1 MIPTALPKYPWQ
13 KIASDIFMLH
23 GHTYLIIV
31 DYFSR
36 FPEVIQLPRT
46 TSQTLI
52 ESFKLVFAHNGI
64 PEELVT
70 DNGPQYTSKEMK
82 AFAASYGFQHTTSS
96 PYYPRG
102 TRKACLRPSV
112 LATNGAHAHAQGANM
127 SPPAPLDM
135 ISKPA
140 NSTRW
145 SKGPGDSS
153 EPRIMNYSPQREYQS
168 GDVSGE
174 SVPSGREDLSYPPS
188 QKFTASITPDD
199 LSDFTALYREH
210 CKAILDVVQNL
221 QFQMVENLWHHF
233 WLCKNLEGWL
243 TSSIH
248 GYPTKSINS
257 RVRVFGNVVSI
268 GVWTQRALWLGFH
281 GRSIFKTLRCYMSLN
296 HLAQA
301 ARAVLQNPS
310 QISQMLADLNGVD
323 FANVQEQ
330 ASWVFPV
337 IRELTLRSAANFGSF
352 HLIRLLYDEYMFFL
366 IEHKVTDAMGKITID
381 IIESMQHSRA
391 ILRADSFDNG
401 QKTFYQL
408 PRGLDFAL
416 EETVIKRTQVA
427 ITRHIRDLAKRRA
440 AATDTHHAG
449 PCKTKSDHLV
459 DHTISFAQDADV
471 PGKTSKGPDSI
482 VAFSLLCLETSGA
495 CGKTNGFG
503 KMEAMICNGK
513 GKRTNLFHKPDQ
525 SSVAVMEISDLLAKL
540 QSQLEHSEA
549 LRLNAEYQLATI
561 DDNAHS
567 SIGVCIRNTNEGVSS
582 GLLRMIE
589 GKITEDG
596 RDPFNVQVVVKEGED
611 GGILLQLQ
619 DAEGVFLEADPPMEE
634 EETEDAPQQE
644 AAEQRENAE
653 QEEDEESLKA
663 KLDEVVKER
672 DELKEALKTCK
683 ERLNA
688 VWKANCAQLR
698 EFEEALKHAEDEART
713 LQKGARE
720 KQQEARSTSP
730 SGSDVSEAS
739 TSKSTGKRVGKAPPI
754 DSFSGDCYEV
764 QLDDWLPSLERAAE
778 WNRWSPEEKLMQLA
792 GHLRG
797 KALQEWTLISE
808 TERTTYVQAVA
819 ALRTRLDTG
828 SKTLAAQDFRHLCQ
842 DEKESVSEY
851 IRKLERTFRVAYGRD
866 NMSQE
871 TRDTLLLGQMQEG
884 LKHEV
889 MKAPAVSGATSYK
902 ELCVA
907 AKNEERRLKEL
918 QKREHYGKIG
928 HPTPREPTRSNVV
941 KPAEKTNSTM
951 RCFKCHKDGH
961 IARDCPGPEP
971 ESRSSG
977 RSLHKQDGVR
987 KIKVT
992 DSGSK
997 THCVRLEVQK
1007 VPVYGIIDSGSDIT
1021 IIGSSLFKR
1030 VAVVARLK
1038 KGSLMTAD
1046 KTPRTYDQKTFSLDG
1061 RIDLELSF
1069 EGKSMK
1075 TPVYLKNDAHDQLLL
1090 SEGVC
1095 RQLGIITYHHLAEP
1109 WRGSKKA
1116 DTCKSKDHAVT
1127 DAKVPRVVVNLVQSL
1142 HLPSYKSVVVPV
1154 QVSECT
1160 SLGAVLFEE
1169 NSSIRELCGVII
1181 VDSLIRPDGKGIAHV
1196 VAENRTGYTAC
1207 LERDAKSHRWKRF
1220 SSSKHPEVSYRLDT
1234 RKARLKDMLD
1244 IERSDIMPAQKAE
1257 LVDML
1262 LGFHNAFS
1270 LSEEERG
1277 ETDLIQ
1283 MTIDTGTTQPRKSPL
1298 RRMPLAVKAESSC
1311 SSKKEKDGAHRF
1323 CVDYRGLNEVTKAD
1337 GFPLPRVDDLLDQ
1350 LGHSRYF
1357 TTLDLAAG
1365 FWQIR
1370 MHPDSKEKT
1379 AFATP
1384 QGLFEFQ
1391 VMPFGLMNS
1400 PAVFQRLMQ
1409 QVLAGLNP
1417 AEGPEF
1423 VSVYIDD
1430 ILIFSANLED
1440 HIGHL
1445 KLVLERITQ
1454 ANLNLKPSKCH
1465 FIRKE
1470 VEYLGHVIT
1479 PEDCE
1484 LTRIREKQH
1493 ECRCPVSES
1502 CWTSHSASRRSAS
1515 SGIQT
1520 DGTVAELLAAEP
1532 QQVQQVDFREEQK
1545 KDPHVMQ
1552 TIRFLEEGELPQE
1565 EKQARKLALQAP
1577 MFAVTDGILY
1587 YVETKGGVRR
1597 VVLPKHLQRQLV
1609 EESHGGRYAGHF
1621 CGPKVYSMLA
1631 KHWWWEGMYTDVLQF
1646 CRSCPECA
1654 IATGGGR
1661 PVKLLLSPIPV
1672 QRPFQIFGVDLM
1684 ELPATSQGNKY
1695 VVVFQDF
1702 FSKWPLVFP
1711 VPDQKSERIVK
1722 LLADEI
1728 IPFCGVPEALLS
1740 DRGTNLLSHLML
1752 DVCRALGIQKLN
1764 TTAYHPQC
1772 DGMVE
1777 RFNRTLKTAL
1787 RKHAAKFGNQWDR
1800 YLSGVLWA
1808 YRNTPHDSTGEK
1820 PSYLLFGID
1829 CRAPLESSLLPVENL
1844 TPSSVSDY
1852 REELLLSLSSARKL
1866 ACDAIQK
1873 AQCRYKKGYDKHAR
1887 PTTHKIGDWILIKFP
1902 HEESGKNRK
1911 LSHPWHGPY
1920 RLLSCTDTDVVA
1932 AKVYFPDEGHIQV
1945 HQNRTTIC
1953 PRDFPNGYYW
1963 YGKSQSSNKPCPQWL
1978 DAVLGSVG
1986 RPDEGTTDSQQANK
2000 ELQDQA
2006 STEAAAPSPTTED
2019 TSTDVSVENR
2029 PPRERTGRYSLREKI
2044 RPPRR
2049 YLN

>member
-1 MIPTALPKYPWQ
+1 MTEDQAAVPRGSTILSLNSRRLTTTHIRQLAVALEIPT
-13 KIASDIFMLH
+13 
-23 GHTYLIIV
+23 
-31 DYFSR
+31 
-36 FPEVIQLPRT
+36 
-46 TSQTLI
+46 
-52 ESFKLVFAHNGI
+52 
-64 PEELVT
+64 
-70 DNGPQYTSKEMK
+70 
-82 AFAASYGFQHTTSS
+82 
-96 PYYPRG
+96 
-102 TRKACLRPSV
+102 
-112 LATNGAHAHAQGANM
+112 
-127 SPPAPLDM
+127 
-135 ISKPA
+135 
-140 NSTRW
+140 
-145 SKGPGDSS
+145 
-153 EPRIMNYSPQREYQS
+153 
-168 GDVSGE
+168 
-174 SVPSGREDLSYPPS
+174 
-188 QKFTASITPDD
+188 
-199 LSDFTALYREH
+199 
-210 CKAILDVVQNL
+210 
-221 QFQMVENLWHHF
+221 
-233 WLCKNLEGWL
+233 
-243 TSSIH
+243 
-248 GYPTKSINS
+248 
-257 RVRVFGNVVSI
+257 
-268 GVWTQRALWLGFH
+268 RA
-281 GRSIFKTLRCYMSLN
+281 
-296 HLAQA
+296 
-301 ARAVLQNPS
+301 
-310 QISQMLADLNGVD
+310 
-323 FANVQEQ
+323 
-330 ASWVFPV
+330 
-337 IRELTLRSAANFGSF
+337 SAA
-352 HLIRLLYDEYMFFL
+352 
-366 IEHKVTDAMGKITID
+366 D
-381 IIESMQHSRA
+381 I
-391 ILRADSFDNG
+391 
-401 QKTFYQL
+401 
-408 PRGLDFAL
+408 
-416 EETVIKRTQVA
+416 
-427 ITRHIRDLAKRRA
+427 
-440 AATDTHHAG
+440 
-449 PCKTKSDHLV
+449 
-459 DHTISFAQDADV
+459 
-471 PGKTSKGPDSI
+471 
-482 VAFSLLCLETSGA
+482 
-495 CGKTNGFG
+495 
-503 KMEAMICNGK
+503 
-513 GKRTNLFHKPDQ
+513 
-525 SSVAVMEISDLLAKL
+525 
-540 QSQLEHSEA
+540 
-549 LRLNAEYQLATI
+549 
-561 DDNAHS
+561 
-567 SIGVCIRNTNEGVSS
+567 
-582 GLLRMIE
+582 LRMIE

-634 EETEDAPQQE
+634 EETEDVPQQE

-663 KLDEVVKER
+663 KLDEVVKDHWIEPFTYFAHWTDLAKTFLILKNCTMSSVGPNIRGYDPR

-688 VWKANCAQLR
+688 VWKANCTQLR

-720 KQQEARSTSP
+720 KQQEARSTAP

-739 TSKSTGKRVGKAPPI
+739 TSKSTGKRVGDKRHSTSWSDAGGSQARSHEST
-754 DSFSGDCYEV
+754 SF
-764 QLDDWLPSLERAAE
+764 
-778 WNRWSPEEKLMQLA
+778 
-792 GHLRG
+792 
-797 KALQEWTLISE
+797 
-808 TERTTYVQAVA
+808 
-819 ALRTRLDTG
+819 
-828 SKTLAAQDFRHLCQ
+828 
-842 DEKESVSEY
+842 
-851 IRKLERTFRVAYGRD
+851 
-866 NMSQE
+866 
-871 TRDTLLLGQMQEG
+871 
-884 LKHEV
+884 
-889 MKAPAVSGATSYK
+889 SGATSYK

-941 KPAEKTNSTM
+941 KPAEKTNSTR

-1007 VPVYGIIDSGSDIT
+1007 VPVYGLIDSGSDIT

-1030 VAVVARLK
+1030 VAAVARLK

-1116 DTCKSKDHAVT
+1116 DTRKSKDHAVT

-1196 VAENRTGYTAC
+1196 VAKNRTGYTAR
-1207 LERDAKSHRWKRF
+1207 LERGAEIGTAFPATVVKQTPSHTGGRGSVAVNTLKSVTD
-1220 SSSKHPEVSYRLDT
+1220 ST
-1234 RKARLKDMLD
+1234 QRKARLKDMLD

-1298 RRMPLAVKAESSC
+1298 RRMPLAVRAEVARQVEKMQEMGVVTPSSSPW
-1311 SSKKEKDGAHRF
+1311 SSPVVLVRKKDGAHRF

-1357 TTLDLAAG
+1357 STLDLAAG

-1454 ANLNLKPSKCH
+1454 ANLKLKPSKCH

-1479 PEDCE
+1479 SEGLRTNQKLVQAVQEFPTPKDLSRVRQYLGMCSYYRRFIPHFATIAKPLHI
-1484 LTRIREKQH
+1484 LTRKGAEFEWTAQCEDAFQTLKTKLL
-1493 ECRCPVSES
+1493 CAPVLAYPDMTKPFVLETDASGS
-1502 CWTSHSASRRSAS
+1502 GVGAVLSQSQDDGTFHPVAYASRSLTRPESNYGITELETLAVVWALTHFRGYLYGNS
-1515 SGIQT
+1515 VTENTHCWWSKVYESGVKSISIIYKSGKSNTNADALSRNPVGPATQQVEEVQVAAIQT

-1661 PVKLLLSPIPV
+1661 PVKPLLSPIPV

-1800 YLSGVLWA
+1800 YLSGVL
-1808 YRNTPHDSTGEK
+1808 
-1820 PSYLLFGID
+1820 
-1829 CRAPLESSLLPVENL
+1829 APLESSLLPVENL

-1911 LSHPWHGPY
+1911 LSRPWHGPY

-1953 PRDFPNGYYW
+1953 RRDFPNGYYW

>member
-1 MIPTALPKYPWQ
+1 
-13 KIASDIFMLH
+13 
-23 GHTYLIIV
+23 
-31 DYFSR
+31 
-36 FPEVIQLPRT
+36 
-46 TSQTLI
+46 
-52 ESFKLVFAHNGI
+52 
-64 PEELVT
+64 
-70 DNGPQYTSKEMK
+70 
-82 AFAASYGFQHTTSS
+82 
-96 PYYPRG
+96 
-102 TRKACLRPSV
+102 
-112 LATNGAHAHAQGANM
+112 
-127 SPPAPLDM
+127 
-135 ISKPA
+135 
-140 NSTRW
+140 
-145 SKGPGDSS
+145 
-153 EPRIMNYSPQREYQS
+153 
-168 GDVSGE
+168 
-174 SVPSGREDLSYPPS
+174 
-188 QKFTASITPDD
+188 
-199 LSDFTALYREH
+199 
-210 CKAILDVVQNL
+210 
-221 QFQMVENLWHHF
+221 
-233 WLCKNLEGWL
+233 
-243 TSSIH
+243 
-248 GYPTKSINS
+248 
-257 RVRVFGNVVSI
+257 
-268 GVWTQRALWLGFH
+268 
-281 GRSIFKTLRCYMSLN
+281 
-296 HLAQA
+296 
-301 ARAVLQNPS
+301 
-310 QISQMLADLNGVD
+310 
-323 FANVQEQ
+323 
-330 ASWVFPV
+330 
-337 IRELTLRSAANFGSF
+337 
-352 HLIRLLYDEYMFFL
+352 
-366 IEHKVTDAMGKITID
+366 
-381 IIESMQHSRA
+381 
-391 ILRADSFDNG
+391 
-401 QKTFYQL
+401 
-408 PRGLDFAL
+408 
-416 EETVIKRTQVA
+416 
-427 ITRHIRDLAKRRA
+427 
-440 AATDTHHAG
+440 
-449 PCKTKSDHLV
+449 
-459 DHTISFAQDADV
+459 
-471 PGKTSKGPDSI
+471 
-482 VAFSLLCLETSGA
+482 
-495 CGKTNGFG
+495 
-503 KMEAMICNGK
+503 
-513 GKRTNLFHKPDQ
+513 
-525 SSVAVMEISDLLAKL
+525 
-540 QSQLEHSEA
+540 
-549 LRLNAEYQLATI
+549 
-561 DDNAHS
+561 
-567 SIGVCIRNTNEGVSS
+567 
-582 GLLRMIE
+582 MIE

-634 EETEDAPQQE
+634 EETEDVPQQE

-730 SGSDVSEAS
+730 SGSDISEAS

-778 WNRWSPEEKLMQLA
+778 WNRWSLEEKLMQLA

-918 QKREHYGKIG
+918 QKREHYDKIG

-941 KPAEKTNSTM
+941 KPAEKTNSTR

-1007 VPVYGIIDSGSDIT
+1007 VPVYGLIDSGSDIT

-1030 VAVVARLK
+1030 VAAVARLK

-1116 DTCKSKDHAVT
+1116 DTRKSKDHAVT

-1196 VAENRTGYTAC
+1196 VAENRTGYTAR
-1207 LERDAKSHRWKRF
+1207 LERGAEIGTAFPATVVKQTPSHTGGRGSVAVNTLKSVTD
-1220 SSSKHPEVSYRLDT
+1220 ST
-1234 RKARLKDMLD
+1234 QRKARLKDMLD

-1298 RRMPLAVKAESSC
+1298 RRMPLAVRAEVARQVEKMQEMGVVTPSSSPW
-1311 SSKKEKDGAHRF
+1311 SSPVVLVRKKDGAHRF

-1350 LGHSRYF
+1350 LGLSRYF
-1357 TTLDLAAG
+1357 STLDLAAG

-1454 ANLNLKPSKCH
+1454 ANLKLKPSKCH

-1479 PEDCE
+1479 PEGLRTNQKLVQAVQEFPTPKDLSRVRQYLGMCSYYRRFIPHFATIAKPLHI
-1484 LTRIREKQH
+1484 LTRKGAEFEWTAQCEDAFQTLKTKLL
-1493 ECRCPVSES
+1493 CAPVLAYPDMTKPFVLETDASGS
-1502 CWTSHSASRRSAS
+1502 GVGAVLSQSQDDGTFHPVAYASRSLTRPESNYGITELETLAVVWALTHFRGYLYGNS
-1515 SGIQT
+1515 VTVYTDHAAVKAVLETPNPSGKHARWWSKVYESGVKSISIIYKSGKSNTNADALSRNPVGPATQQVEEVQVAAIQT

-1661 PVKLLLSPIPV
+1661 PVKPLLSPIPV

-1911 LSHPWHGPY
+1911 LSRPWHGPY